1 MPITSQ
7 SFTWPRKLAITL
19 FVLCTLLFVRP
30 TFAADPGKLVYVVGA
45 NGKPTALVAKVVV
58 VSSKGT
64 LSETP
69 TAQGEP
75 IEPWAIFFRVRNDD
89 GTSGAVNGKLRVGDS
104 GGRPVGWVAEK
115 DVRAWST
122 RFILD
127 PIDPQKDRAFEL
139 QITGGGSARQN
150 AAPEGKRRYALISNP
165 PKAEKGDDSEY
176 PVVVYAGNV
185 QGVGQGGTLAKQRNE
200 LRDVK
205 LEIVF
210 VIEST
215 DFMVQ
220 PWTKMD
226 PKRLF
231 DYLKDTIRETL
242 ATLKSNDQL
251 KGAVRLG
258 FVEYQDNVPKAKFT
272 SRTTCDLTD
281 DYARF
286 SASLDQLDAIRLD
299 DDWPDD
305 VVGGLNEAVQKV
317 SWSQNSVKHIILLG
331 IASCQLTPKG
341 NNPNQY
347 GGIENS
353 LTKPKGPQGFGS
365 TGLSIAQLI
374 ARARPQGGGESRA
387 RTSKSFHAFVFGKEL
402 EQLPQELVDFPR
414 QIVNSSDSELES
426 ILERLSRT
434 NIVGGDSDKVVEIGI
449 ALIRYQ
455 LQKHQWELAAA
466 QYKQIAGNNGE
477 ADGLYLA
484 VEPSSQK
491 VTAAAQT
498 LTTKI
503 QESFKDLE
511 GVRNGDGLPGG
522 GQNELSQPLFTLVGA
537 AVEKFKDSPVLEGIA
552 TVRDSRGREVAF
564 KKVMVSED
572 ELRHLKST
580 LDALYTKFKGK
591 TSKVDRQDVGGILN
605 DLKEILAE
613 TGAGQELAANVKL
626 KDLISDLPLRTA
638 ALDTSPAD
646 LALMT
651 TEAFKQWLDRLQSA
665 VFRIEDLLTSRQ
677 DWLTLS
683 EKAVNDKFTF
693 LRISELP

>member
-1 MPITSQ
+1 M
-7 SFTWPRKLAITL
+7 FPRDVAPCWSWQVS
-19 FVLCTLLFVRP
+19 FVLIVWQSVGLASSIL
-30 TFAADPGKLVYVVGA
+30 AADTSKLVYVTGP
-45 NGKPTALVAKVVV
+45 NGKPTSLVAKVVV
-58 VSSKGT
+58 VSAKGT
-64 LSETP
+64 LSDTP
-69 TAQGEP
+69 TASGEP
-75 IEPWAIFFRVRNDD
+75 IEPWAIFFRIKNED
-89 GTSGAVNGKLRVGDS
+89 GSSGSVNGKLRIGDS
-104 GGRPVGWVAEK
+104 SGRPVGWVSEK

-139 QITGGGSARQN
+139 QVSGGGSARQN

-165 PKAEKGDDSEY
+165 PKAENGDDSEY

-185 QGVGQGGTLAKQRNE
+185 QGIGQGGTLAKQRNE
-200 LRDVK
+200 LADVK

-210 VIEST
+210 VIETT
-215 DFMVQ
+215 DFMVE
-220 PWTKMD
+220 
-226 PKRLF
+226 KRKEDSRTLF
-231 DYLKDTIRETL
+231 DDLKDTIRETVK
-242 ATLKSNDQL
+242 TLKNNASL

-258 FVEYQDNVPKAKFT
+258 FVEYQDNVVTARFT
-272 SRTTCDLTD
+272 SRKTCDLTD
-281 DYARF
+281 DYDRF
-286 SASLDQLDAIRLD
+286 SSSLDLVQPIVME

-305 VVGGLNEAVQKV
+305 VLAGLNEAVQNV
-317 SWSQNSVKHIILLG
+317 AWSQNSVKHVILLG
-331 IASCQLTPKG
+331 ASSCQLVSKG
-341 NNPNQY
+341 QNPNQV
-347 GGIENS
+347 GGVDNI
-353 LTKPKGPQGFGS
+353 LTRRKNTKWGHNS
-365 TGLSIAQLI
+365 TGLSISQLLG
-374 ARARPQGGGESRA
+374 RARPQGGGDSRA
-387 RTSKSFHAFVFGKEL
+387 RVSKNFHALLFGKGLPTVSQEFIDL
-402 EQLPQELVDFPR
+402 SKQLVNMSDQELLGV
-414 QIVNSSDSELES
+414 LES
-426 ILERLSRT
+426 
-434 NIVGGDSDKVVEIGI
+434 VEKKLGKEQTIEAI
-449 ALIRYQ
+449 RACMRYQ
-455 LQKHQWELAAA
+455 LVRNQRDLALS

-477 ADGLYLA
+477 ADGLFQA
-484 VEPSSQK
+484 VEPGTDKIAQASRILSS
-491 VTAAAQT
+491 
-498 LTTKI
+498 KI
-503 QESFKDLE
+503 HESFNALE
-511 GVRNGDGLPGG
+511 SVRDGNGLPSG

-537 AVEKFKDSPVLEGIA
+537 AAEKFKDSPVLEGIA

-613 TGAGQELAANVKL
+613 TSAGQELGADVKL